1 MPAERFVEALN
12 EQVANEF
19 AASHQYVA
27 IAAHYESQTLPQ
39 LARFFYE
46 QAVEERGHA
55 MMMVKYLLDTDS
67 PVRLRE
73 VAAPEGSF
81 SDHIAPIRLA
91 LEQERTVSDQIGEL
105 FRVARDEGDYLSEQ
119 FVQWFLREQIEEVAT
134 MTELLD
140 VAERVKDFPMWLEEY
155 IAREKPGGDGEQ
167 DPTAPAPAGGTV

>member
-12 EQVANEF
+12 DQVANEF

-39 LARFFYE
+39 LAQFFYQ

-73 VAAPEGSF
+73 VSAPEGVF
-81 SDHIAPIRLA
+81 ADHIAPIRLA
-91 LEQERTVSDQIGEL
+91 LEQEKTVSTQIGDL

-119 FVQWFLREQIEEVAT
+119 FVQWFLKEQVEEVAT

-140 VAERVKDFPMWLEEY
+140 VADRVKDFPMWLEEF
-155 IAREKPGGDGEQ
+155 IAREKPGGGRD
-167 DPTAPAPAGGTV
+167 DPSAPEPAGGAA

>member
-27 IAAHYESQTLPQ
+27 IAAHYEAQTLPQ

-55 MMMVKYLLDTDS
+55 MMMIRYLLDTDS

-73 VAAPEGSF
+73 VTAPASTF
-81 SDHIAPIRLA
+81 PDHIAPIRLA
-91 LEQERTVSDQIGEL
+91 LEQERTVSEQIGEL
-105 FRVARDEGDYLSEQ
+105 FRVARDESDFLSEQ
-119 FVQWFLREQIEEVAT
+119 FVQWFLREQVEEVAT
-134 MTELLD
+134 MTELHD
-140 VAERVKDFPMWLEEY
+140 VAERVKDFPMWLEEF
-155 IAREKPGGDGEQ
+155 IAREQPGGGRGE
-167 DPTAPAPAGGTV
+167 DPTAPEPAGG

>member
-19 AASHQYVA
+19 AAAHQYVA

-39 LARFFYE
+39 LAQFFYE

-55 MMMVKYLLDTDS
+55 MMMIKYLLDTDA

-73 VAAPEGSF
+73 VAAPQTDF
-81 SDHIAPIRLA
+81 HDHIAPIQMA
-91 LEQERTVSDQIGEL
+91 LEQEKTVSDQIGEL

-119 FVQWFLREQIEEVAT
+119 FVQWFLKEQVEEVAT

-140 VAERVKDFPMWLEEY
+140 VGERVRDFPMWLEEF
-155 IAREKPGGDGEQ
+155 IARERPGRGGE
-167 DPTAPAPAGGTV
+167 DPMAPEPAGGAA

>member
-73 VAAPEGSF
+73 VAAPEGTF
-81 SDHIAPIRLA
+81 SDHIAPIRVA
-91 LEQERTVSDQIGEL
+91 LEQEKTVSAQIGEL
-105 FRVARDEGDYLSEQ
+105 FKVARDEGDYLSEQ
-119 FVQWFLREQIEEVAT
+119 FVQWFLREQVEEVAT
-134 MTELLD
+134 MNELLD

-155 IAREKPGGDGEQ
+155 IAREKPGGGDEE
-167 DPTAPAPAGGTV
+167 DPMAPEPAGGSA

>member
-73 VAAPEGSF
+73 VAAPENHF
-81 SDHIAPIRLA
+81 PDHIAPIRLA
-91 LEQERTVSDQIGEL
+91 LEQEKTVSTQIGDL
-105 FRVARDEGDYLSEQ
+105 FKVARDEGDYLSEQ
-119 FVQWFLREQIEEVAT
+119 FVQWFLKEQVEEVAT
-134 MTELLD
+134 MTELFD
-140 VAERVKDFPMWLEEY
+140 VAERVLDFPMWLEEF
-155 IAREKPGGDGEQ
+155 IAREKPGRGGAD
-167 DPTAPAPAGGTV
+167 DPMAPEPAGGAV